1 MKLYDPSLLPP
12 QEPRDKQTD
21 TDPLDLSTRPLS
33 YRLKNWWYYH
43 KWYVICGILLA
54 LILGN
59 IAGNMLGLWQ
69 KEPDLQIAYI
79 GKMSLPDD
87 TVSALEQAF
96 AELTG
101 DFNGDGE
108 AIVKLNQYTLDLQSS
123 DPQTAS
129 TNYASE
135 MRLMG
140 DISACQSYFFLT
152 DDPEALQQSFQL
164 FAAPDGSAPGESD
177 VSTADKVILWADSSI
192 LAGMPL
198 GSYTIP
204 LGENHITGD
213 SQEFLSGL
221 SLGRRYFAS
230 GKTVDSLTQC
240 DALWAAII
248 GSGSDEKP
256 AGDAPKQNR

>member
-1 MKLYDPSLLPP
+1 MKLYDPSLLP
-12 QEPRDKQTD
+12 QEETDKQTD
-21 TDPLDLSTRPLS
+21 TDPLDLSTRPLP

-43 KWYVICGILLA
+43 KWYVICGILL
-54 LILGN
+54 ILMLWN
-59 IAGNMLGLWQ
+59 IAGNMLGFWT

-108 AIVKLNQYTLDLQSS
+108 AIVKLNQYTLDLRSS

-129 TNYASE
+129 TNYTSE
-135 MRLMG
+135 VRLMG

-164 FAAPDGSAPGESD
+164 FAAPDGSAPDEAD
-177 VSTADKVILWADSSI
+177 VSTADKVILWADSRT
-192 LAGMPL
+192 LADMPL

-204 LGENHITGD
+204 LGENNITGD

-230 GKTVDSLTQC
+230 GKTVDSLSQC
-240 DALWAAII
+240 DALWKTII
-248 GSGSDEKP
+248 NSVSVEE
-256 AGDAPKQNR
+256 